1 MEKQSLS
8 ESNFQWTSTS
18 CGQLV
23 QRQVPSDVHQ
33 QDAMVLVNIIR
44 KHTHTKF
51 RLSRKDDKFWNDIIR
66 CCDPIDGK
74 ITQLS
79 LYGFDSNKDNLSQS
93 PTLLSRLD
101 KVERLELRDCRSLPI
116 ADLSGMTTLKWLNI
130 CILESSHSNNPNF
143 FIPENRDWY
152 PPNLKT
158 FLIYGYK
165 VKGDPLDALIATS
178 IVMRSPPIELD
189 GVGISAGS
197 RRKFAENDIEDIL
210 LSDGIGPF
218 VNFDKS
224 GRISELRLSSVVPN
238 AFSQRSMGVD
248 LPSTIGRL
256 DVLRKLYLYNV
267 CSVPK
272 EMAKLAHL
280 RLLRL
285 DSCSAFSGSNIQLPS
300 VLDLQLRTR
309 ANQDVLRWVLS
320 CFPSLRSLEILNV
333 DQRSLE
339 NIIQALEKRHGTED
353 CIESDQPSIC
363 FRNSLVKLHLS
374 ADIANTVVSGLHKAL
389 FGILD
394 NHPNLSKLYIER
406 VLAGNKKEGY
416 IQCCIPLESLM
427 AMILER
433 YPRVRGLSIGGPN
446 IITCNNHRWRL
457 GNGSPVA
464 SITKAHYPHSRP
476 LCNILLNLNRCGR
489 VLLKPPLCSR
499 IPVSLWSRM
508 LERAQRIPYA
518 GSKQDRAIQEAGA
531 LYYLLRNGPAFALR
545 EQFGFEFVK
554 DTTRNLG
561 IGKTRATRK
570 RKLGCY
576 DKTAA
581 S

>member
-1 MEKQSLS
+1 MEKQSSS

-18 CGQLV
+18 SAQLA
-23 QRQVPSDVHQ
+23 QKQVPSDVDQ

-44 KHTHTKF
+44 NHTRTKF

-66 CCDPIDGK
+66 CCDPIDGR
-74 ITQLS
+74 IAQLS
-79 LYGFDSNKDNLSQS
+79 LYGFDNNKDNPSQS

-116 ADLSGMTTLKWLNI
+116 SDLPGMKSLKWLNL
-130 CILESSHSNNPNF
+130 CILESSHNKSSNF
-143 FIPENRDWY
+143 CIPDNRDWY

-165 VKGDPLDALIATS
+165 VNGDPLDALIATS

-189 GVGISAGS
+189 DVEISARSS
-197 RRKFAENDIEDIL
+197 RKCDENDIEDIL

-218 VNFDKS
+218 VKFEKS
-224 GRISELRLSSVVPN
+224 GRISELRLSSVVRN

-256 DVLRKLYLYNV
+256 DMLRKLYLYNV

-272 EMAKLAHL
+272 EVAKLAHL

-285 DSCSAFSGSNIQLPS
+285 DTCSTFSGSNIQLPS
-300 VLDLQLRTR
+300 VLDLQLRTC

-333 DQRSLE
+333 DQSSLE
-339 NIIQALEKRHGTED
+339 NIIQALKKRHGTED
-353 CIESDQPSIC
+353 CNDSDQPPIC

-406 VLAGNKKEGY
+406 VLAGNKKEDF
-416 IQCCIPLESLM
+416 IQCCIPLKSLM
-427 AMILER
+427 AIVLER

-446 IITCNNHRWRL
+446 IITCDNRRWRL
-457 GNGSPVA
+457 GNGSPVE
-464 SITKAHYPHSRP
+464 SITKAHYPRNHP
-476 LCNILLNLNRCGR
+476 LCDILLNLNRCGR

-518 GSKQDRAIQEAGA
+518 GSQQDRVIQEAGA
-531 LYYLLRNGPAFALR
+531 LYYLLRNGPAFVMR

-561 IGKTRATRK
+561 IGKTRATTRK
-570 RKLGCY
+570 RKLVGC
-576 DKTAA
+576 
-581 S
+581 